1 MRVSEVSTR
10 PSSTDCSSRVKLLL
24 QDVQPLLDGLEEAP
38 TSNVSVLHVHL
49 ERGRVRD
56 LTPDPLAQ
64 RFAELLKDHIGYE
77 MK

>member
-1 MRVSEVSTR
+1 MSVSEAFTR
-10 PSSTDCSSRVKLLL
+10 PSSPHCFRRVRLLPE
-24 QDVQPLLDGLEEAP
+24 DVQPLLDGLEEAP

-64 RFAELLKDHIGYE
+64 RFAELLKEHIRYE

>member
-1 MRVSEVSTR
+1 M
-10 PSSTDCSSRVKLLL
+10 
-24 QDVQPLLDGLEEAP
+24 QPLLDGLEEAP